1 MLRNFN
7 SNNLNC
13 RGRYTSRLFILV
25 FPRLGVF
32 GFKVIISWFAYRDKL
47 WQKECCRKMNLTLD
61 TIYRSACSN
70 VKSDIWP
77 ILWQLCRQRNL
88 DEWQKNV
95 YFCTRFAER
104 PDFPLLTGGSSK
116 CSLASVDGHGQHS
129 TALMICVTAIC
140 RFFDLRKL
148 MVVSVSGT
156 WI

>member
-7 SNNLNC
+7 SYYLNC
-13 RGRYTSRLFILV
+13 RGRYAIIWFILV
-25 FPRLGVF
+25 FHRLEVF
-32 GFKVIISWFAYRDKL
+32 GFQVIISWFAYRDNL
-47 WQKECCRKMNLTLD
+47 WQQECYRKTTLD

-88 DEWQKNV
+88 DEWQKKCLFLYGV
-95 YFCTRFAER
+95 CWTSRFSTANR
-104 PDFPLLTGGSSK
+104 RVIKMFIST
-116 CSLASVDGHGQHS
+116 VDRHGQHS
-129 TALMICVTAIC
+129 TALMLCVTAIC

-148 MVVSVSGT
+148 MVVSISGT